1 MTIVFSCPTCGSE
14 LRAPD
19 EYAGKLAKCKNCQNR
34 LTIPSTQEPEIL
46 LDSTSTSGGM
56 QLDYHQQL
64 EQSGFPAMIHGIPIA
79 KLSAIDAKQIWEW
92 GFKMFQI
99 ASSESGT
106 IDEIKYDGHI
116 IVMDDGT
123 RWEVDDIDTGTAEF
137 WDTGDR
143 VVVVDDRMYRLDESE
158 SVAVQK
164 D

>member
-1 MTIVFSCPTCGSE
+1 
-14 LRAPD
+14 
-19 EYAGKLAKCKNCQNR
+19 
-34 LTIPSTQEPEIL
+34 
-46 LDSTSTSGGM
+46 M

-79 KLSAIDAKQIWEW
+79 KLSAADAKQIWEW
-92 GFKMFQI
+92 GFKMLQI
-99 ASSESGT
+99 ASSENGT

-116 IVMDDGT
+116 IIMDDGT